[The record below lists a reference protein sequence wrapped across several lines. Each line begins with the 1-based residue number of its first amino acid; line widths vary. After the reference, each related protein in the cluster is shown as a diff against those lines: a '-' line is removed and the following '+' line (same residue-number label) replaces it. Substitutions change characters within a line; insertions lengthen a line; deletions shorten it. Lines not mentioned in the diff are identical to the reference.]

1 MGLAM
6 FWMAVLGCCLLWSAA
21 WTAVAARVP
30 AFRRLL
36 ALCGWLVPALVLLP
50 AVAVTAALAFGP
62 RLPTNAFAATLT
74 LWIAA
79 VVGGVWIVIAGLTAD
94 PDGQPVA
101 RRWPAIGL
109 AGLCLIA
116 GMVACGTLL
125 AVDNAIQ
132 AEARQWRV
140 EAAALMQ
147 ANLPPAV
154 SEADNAATLHHQVT
168 GLLAA
173 DPALTAADTP
183 LGDPSGDARAPA
195 AMAMLDRHAETLDII
210 RRAADRDVCRFDRDW
225 SRPSIDMLL
234 PEMQQLRTEARLL
247 AAAARRAAAEGR
259 GAEALADTIRIHRLA
274 RQITSEPILITH
286 LVSLAIDALAR
297 DTLARVLPSLEPED
311 LPLLD
316 DPGLEGLCS
325 PPPPLLK
332 TLLGEETLGL
342 SVFSDLSTGRLGLE
356 QIGAAG
362 VEPGGWGWIWDR
374 GALLLRSIFLP
385 STMAR
390 YRTIMH
396 HVQQFAASHPVP
408 SRSDVTRLHDA
419 TTNMVQNDPLVGM
432 LQPAFQQ
439 VFDAQI
445 RAAAGSR
452 AAAVLVAA
460 TRRRLADGGLP
471 ESLESLV
478 PARLPAVPTDPFTEN
493 AALQFKPVEG
503 GFVVWSI
510 GPDGEDDGGPPSRT
524 MSDTRAGNDDVG
536 LWLVPDGVAE
546 APAGSTN

>member
-6 FWMAVLGCCLLWSAA
+6 FWMTVLGCCLLWSAA
-21 WTAVAARVP
+21 WIAAAARVP

-36 ALCGWLVPALVLLP
+36 ALCGWLVPTLLLLP
-50 AVAVTAALAFGP
+50 AVAVTAMLAFGS

-74 LWIAA
+74 LSLAA
-79 VVGGVWIVIAGLTAD
+79 LVGGLWITIAGLGRQAD
-94 PDGQPVA
+94 GEPRA

-109 AGLCLIA
+109 AGLCVIA

-125 AVDNAIQ
+125 AIDNALQ

-154 SEADNAATLHHQVT
+154 AESDNAATLHHQVT

-173 DPALTAADTP
+173 DPALTAADGP
-183 LGDPSGDARAPA
+183 LGDTSGDARAPA
-195 AMAMLDRHAETLDII
+195 MIAALDRHAETLGII

-234 PEMQQLRTEARLL
+234 PEVQQLRTEARLL

-259 GAEALADTIRIHRLA
+259 GADALADTIRIHRLA

-286 LVSLAIDALAR
+286 LVALAIDALAR
-297 DTLARVLPSLEPED
+297 DTLSRVLPSLEPED

-316 DPGLEGLCS
+316 DPNLAGLCS

-356 QIGAAG
+356 QLG
-362 VEPGGWGWIWDR
+362 EPRGWGSLWDR
-374 GALLLRSIFLP
+374 GAILLRAIFLP

-390 YRTIMH
+390 YRAMMH
-396 HVQQFAASHPVP
+396 DVQQFAASHPVP
-408 SRSDVTRLHDA
+408 RRSDVTRLHDA
-419 TTNMVQNDPLVGM
+419 TMKSVQNDLLVGM
-432 LQPAFQQ
+432 LQPAFQS

-445 RAAAGSR
+445 RAEAGSR
-452 AAAVLVAA
+452 AAAILVAA
-460 TRRRLADGGLP
+460 TRQRLAGGSLP
-471 ESLESLV
+471 EALERLV
-478 PARLPAVPTDPFTEN
+478 PARLPAVPTDPFTDD
-493 AALQFKPVEG
+493 APLRFKPVEG

-510 GPDGEDDGGPPSRT
+510 GPDGEDDGGPPSRDPSAT
-524 MSDTRAGNDDVG
+524 DAGNDDIG
-536 LWLVPDGVAE
+536 LWLVPDGIAE
-546 APAGSTN
+546 APAAG